1 MENFDSK
8 QLAELLIGIARAQ
21 QVIIDAVESAR
32 PGFKMTHLTPVLHA
46 AAKLR
51 NTNHVATLT
60 DLPAR
65 LLLQCQG
72 RVGPDVSQVQRDLEQ
87 MLSAK
92 PAGMAQ
98 APDPASLDM
107 T

>member
-1 MENFDSK
+1 MENINSK

-21 QVIIDAVESAR
+21 QVIVDAVESAK

-72 RVGPDVSQVQRDLEQ
+72 RVGPDLALVERDLDE
-87 MLSAK
+87 MLA
-92 PAGMAQ
+92 AQ
-98 APDPASLDM
+98 QPGAQGSSDPGSLDM

>member
-1 MENFDSK
+1 MENFSSK

-21 QVIIDAVESAR
+21 QVIVEAVESAR

-72 RVGPDVSQVQRDLEQ
+72 RVGPDIELVVRDLEE

-92 PAGMAQ
+92 PPDMSA
-98 APDPASLDM
+98 APDAGV
-107 T
+107 

>member
-1 MENFDSK
+1 MENINSK

-21 QVIIDAVESAR
+21 QVIVDAVESAK

-72 RVGPDVSQVQRDLEQ
+72 RVGPDLALVERDLDE
-87 MLSAK
+87 MLA
-92 PAGMAQ
+92 AQ
-98 APDPASLDM
+98 QPGAQGPSDPGSLDM

>member
-1 MENFDSK
+1 MENVSSK
-8 QLAELLIGIARAQ
+8 QLAEILIGIARAQ
-21 QVIIDAVESAR
+21 QVIVDAVESAK

-72 RVGPDVSQVQRDLEQ
+72 RVGPDVDLVTRDLEE
-87 MLSAK
+87 MLTAK
-92 PAGMAQ
+92 PPDMSE
-98 APDPASLDM
+98 APDSASLDM